1 MASFIVQFGVLSVF
15 PSMLAS
21 IELYG
26 CIWFFSCMATLGM
39 LFAIFVVKETKG
51 KNLDVLDENK
61 MNS

>member
-1 MASFIVQFGVLSVF
+1 MQFGVLSLF
-15 PSMLAS
+15 PIMLTS

-26 CIWFFSCMATLGM
+26 CIWFFSSMATFGL
-39 LFAIFVVKETKG
+39 LFTIFVVKETKG